1 MAWFFHNHIGMEKL
15 TTTQFNS
22 DLVRF
27 LAAAVF
33 IILLFKSSIYDD
45 PREPVRVI
53 DEPPVSKVDTPVP
66 LPEKCPAVI
75 SEKKSPP
82 AGREK
87 KELLFSS
94 IIQQASERHRV
105 DPNLVKAII
114 MAESGYNP
122 KAVSKKGARGLMQL
136 MPKTAEALGVKD
148 SFNPEHNIHAGV
160 GYFKQLLN
168 QFDGDVK
175 LALAAY
181 NAGSRKVRKYKGVP
195 PFKATQYYVKKV
207 FKYHNYYKGQTKGEI
222 GRTLR
227 TRVKIRS
234 ISDSANFL

>member
-1 MAWFFHNHIGMEKL
+1 MEKL
-15 TTTQFNS
+15 TTTRFNA
-22 DLVRF
+22 DLARCLF
-27 LAAAVF
+27 TAVF
-33 IILLFKSSIYDD
+33 IMLLFKSSIYDE
-45 PREPVRVI
+45 PREPVHVI
-53 DEPPVSKVDTPVP
+53 DEPPVSKVDIPVP
-66 LPEKCPAVI
+66 LPEKCPVVI
-75 SEKKSPP
+75 PEKKSPP
-82 AGREK
+82 ACREK
-87 KELLFSS
+87 KELLFLS
-94 IIQQASERHRV
+94 IILQAAERHRV

-148 SFNPEHNIHAGV
+148 SFNPEHNVDAGV

-207 FKYHNYYKGQTKGEI
+207 FQYYNYYKGQIKGEI
-222 GRTLR
+222 DRT
-227 TRVKIRS
+227 
-234 ISDSANFL
+234 

>member
-1 MAWFFHNHIGMEKL
+1 MEKL
-15 TTTQFNS
+15 TTTRFNE
-22 DLVRF
+22 DLARCLVT
-27 LAAAVF
+27 AVF
-33 IILLFKSSIYDD
+33 IVLLFKSSFYDES
-45 PREPVRVI
+45 REPLNVI
-53 DEPPVSKVDTPVP
+53 DEPPVSKIEIPVP
-66 LPEKCPAVI
+66 LPDKRPVVI
-75 SEKKSPP
+75 PEKKSPP
-82 AGREK
+82 ACREK
-87 KELLFSS
+87 KELQFSS
-94 IIQQASERHRV
+94 IIQQAAKHHCV

-168 QFDGDVK
+168 QFDGDVE

-207 FKYHNYYKGQTKGEI
+207 FKYYHYYKGQRKGDIE
-222 GRTLR
+222 RT
-227 TRVKIRS
+227 
-234 ISDSANFL
+234 